1 MNPAT
6 KQYLKEHG
14 PVKLIALYRAFANS
28 YPALRHAALKQA
40 RRFEKL
46 TLNRHQKVLSR
57 CKLV

>member
-14 PVKLIALYRAFANS
+14 PVKLLALYRAFANS

-40 RRFEKL
+40 KDLKEP
-46 TLNRHQKVLSR
+46 TLGHHQR
-57 CKLV
+57 C